1 MAKGPQFGLKPAFF
15 KRAMKEL
22 GPQLEKKGDEIA
34 AAVGG
39 GYEADSRLKYD
50 RNGRPVVLVALK
62 HPNGKAVEVRDGL
75 LAKAARSKGA
85 TVHRYGKG

>member
-22 GPQLEKKGDEIA
+22 GPQLDKKGDDIA

-75 LAKAARSKGA
+75 LSKAARSKGA

>member
-22 GPQLEKKGDEIA
+22 APQLEKKGDEIA

-75 LAKAARSKGA
+75 LSKAARSKGA

>member
-22 GPQLEKKGDEIA
+22 GPKLAGWGDGTA
-34 AAVGG
+34 AAVPGG
-39 GYEADSRLKYD
+39 MADSRLKYD
-50 RNGRPVVLVALK
+50 AKGRPVVLIANK
-62 HPNGKAVEVRDGL
+62 MPNGAALEVRDGRL
-75 LAKAARSKGA
+75 SKTVRSKGA